1 MQFRGNVF
9 RVIFILVLA
18 VLSFWIF
25 LNPKKTETNI
35 LKAILS
41 DNEQDTLLVDLS
53 NKQAG
58 KINVVFESTDEE
70 ILPVISKSFFE
81 KLDKDVFY
89 TNEVNVNEILDTY
102 KKYHNSLLSRKTA
115 LLLENK
121 EYETVKNQ
129 AFERLYNPVG
139 ITLLSLDDDPFLLF
153 TDYIQSFGSGGESS
167 VLEAEGKYYESFEF
181 FIKKDAALSPTL
193 LNAEMKKLIA
203 LKDTMCDENSKI
215 YLAGAPVHTY
225 YASSKSMKE
234 INIICILSS
243 LFVIF
248 LCKFYFKS
256 FKILLP
262 VLLSLALGMF
272 CGYLVTSL
280 IFDSI
285 HILTFVFASTLIG
298 ICVDYSLHYFAHNND
313 LNEILKSLTQS
324 LLTTVC
330 AFLILLLSD
339 IELLKQISIFTVTGL
354 VTVYLFVVLFYPLIC
369 KNINIPNVKAFNP
382 LQLNGKSKAVIYL
395 FFAIVIIYGMFNI
408 KFNDE
413 IKDMYMPPKELAYA
427 ETLYSKISQ
436 KDFNYSFIIV
446 KADNLQQLLQKE
458 EEIIKKLA
466 IEDSEYYA
474 LSKFVPSFK
483 KQIQNQTL
491 IKELYKSELKSFG
504 SFLPISGINKLLK
517 SDIKHDYLVPEV
529 VKMPVINDFLLSSTT
544 SVIAVNA
551 DIETTHIDDAYIVN
565 LKKDISEKVKNCRL
579 ACLILFV
586 PAILV
591 LFFIL
596 SFVYK
601 PSIALKI
608 TAPSFFGALFA
619 MGLLGVFHQSANLFH
634 VLAMFLIIGFSV
646 DYSIFRFNGQSDSNS
661 EAAVLISCA
670 TSAFS
675 FFLLSL
681 TSFKLISS
689 LGFVLC
695 AGLLS
700 SYILSVLLISHS
712 SSLQTDKE

>member
-1 MQFRGNVF
+1 MSF
-9 RVIFILVLA
+9 LV
-18 VLSFWIF
+18 F

-41 DNEQDTLLVDLS
+41 DSEQDTLLVDLS

-58 KINVVFESTDEE
+58 KINVVFESEDEE
-70 ILPVISKSFFE
+70 TLSVITKSFAE
-81 KLDKDVFY
+81 KLDKDIFY
-89 TNEVNVNEILDTY
+89 TNDVNVDEILNTY
-102 KKYHNSLLSRKTA
+102 KKYHNNLLSNKTA
-115 LLLENK
+115 KLLENK

-129 AFERLYNPVG
+129 AVERLYNPVG
-139 ITLLSLDDDPFLLF
+139 ITLLSLEDDPFLLF

-167 VLEAEGKYYESFEF
+167 VLEADGKYYESFEF

-203 LKDTMCDENSKI
+203 LKDSMCDENSKI

-243 LFVIF
+243 LFVIL
-248 LCKFYFKS
+248 LCKFYFKT

-298 ICVDYSLHYFAHNND
+298 ICVDYSLHYFAHNKD

-324 LLTTVC
+324 LLTTIC

-339 IELLKQISIFTVTGL
+339 IELLKQISVFTVTGL
-354 VTVYLFVVLFYPLIC
+354 VTVYMFVVLFYPVIC
-369 KNINIPNVKAFNP
+369 KNINIFDVKP
-382 LQLNGKSKAVIYL
+382 LKFIHINGKSKAAIYVI
-395 FFAIVIIYGMFNI
+395 FAFVIIYGLFNI

-413 IKDMYMPPKELAYA
+413 IKDMYSPPKSLTYA
-427 ETLYSKISQ
+427 ETLYAKISQ
-436 KDFNYSFIIV
+436 KDFNYSFVIV
-446 KADNLQQLLQKE
+446 KADNIQQLLQKE

-474 LSKFVPSFK
+474 LSKFVPSIK
-483 KQIQNQTL
+483 KQIQNQIL
-491 IKELYKSELKSFG
+491 IKGLYKSELKSFG
-504 SFLPISGINKLLK
+504 GFLPVSEINKLLK
-517 SDIKHDYLVPEV
+517 QDIKQDYLIIEA
-529 VKMPVINDFLLSSTT
+529 VKLPVIKDFLLSSKT

-551 DIETTHIDDAYIVN
+551 DIETSTVNDAYIVN
-565 LKKDISEKVKNCRL
+565 LKKDISEKVKKCRR

-634 VLAMFLIIGFSV
+634 VLAMFLIIGFSI
-646 DYSIFRFNGQSDSNS
+646 DYSIFRFNGQRCSNS
-661 EAAVLISCA
+661 ESAVLISCA

-712 SSLQTDKE
+712 SSVQTDNE